1 MASEMLYKP
10 LEIDVEFASLGRK
23 LSSAPPDVLT
33 LTLSKEGA
41 ERALFL
47 AEGHICM
54 IPNFESLED
63 TLFEVVSVKPWSSS
77 LELRTC
83 EQIPH
88 KLSNQ
93 DLADGGK
100 VRVRLGAS
108 PVEEAATMAMRLS
121 DMTGKKC
128 LQLDALVQKMKEIC
142 DLPEEVF
149 GDGGETAP
157 EWLAKSTC
165 FASWASAKGGR
176 LVKPRGPIAEGGRT
190 PLERTVA
197 VLLAPMTR
205 RGPDQNADPPGIDS
219 LLERLQGVMPQT
231 ADEKL
236 PPLADRGV
244 FRHFLEASPSLSLEE
259 SEQGEELVVMAD
271 RAGQASPPPTPI
283 SSGEPPAAP
292 AAPSPKDPPKVEEKA
307 QQARETKGRSQES
320 TSANPPARSLRE
332 ADPLPSSSGR
342 PATRDTAPVK
352 KGERRFGKAM
362 KALDELGKLLAD
374 SLRLSRNKPRIS
386 GSCIGAAT
394 GGLSRPDDRVT
405 CDLLEVLE
413 GLPGA
418 IQRCQ
423 DELEAAKEQEGAL
436 PALDDGMLD
445 FWSSGLEEHRHRVED
460 VRQLLVDP
468 GPEAEARTEEIE
480 SSLVRVRHGFRDAQR
495 EVIDP
500 ALASLTDALRA
511 AGPPGATSAPPPG
524 RTGRPRAED
533 DRPVRESREDLR
545 QRSPRR
551 DPGPSKGK
559 SRGKERGGRLADDWE
574 AAPRRYEGHSNGH
587 APHHQDRAA
596 APPPRRQLARR
607 EWDEP
612 AYEDRPQERA
622 PGKGGSQARSR
633 RAPVES
639 RSRSPLPGKGA
650 SAPPPAP
657 PKVPPEA
664 AALTP
669 AEIELNVEGLYEV
682 KSSEGPWYPGVI
694 LRQRRSGRFEAD
706 LVGGGCA
713 VFYPS
718 VDISEIRL
726 APAPPRRGAAT
737 RQKAVDSRVSA
748 AADRRPDSRPRSGRA
763 PPSLASRSSLRENFE
778 PASRGDRA
786 WAGRPGSWHHR

>member
-1 MASEMLYKP
+1 MLYKP
-10 LEIDVEFASLGRK
+10 LEIDVEFTAQGRRS
-23 LSSAPPDVLT
+23 SSAPPDILT

-41 ERALFL
+41 ESALFL
-47 AEGHICM
+47 AEGHVCT
-54 IPNFESLED
+54 IPNVESLED
-63 TLFEVVSVKPWSSS
+63 MLFEVVSVKPWSSY
-77 LELRTC
+77 LELQTC
-83 EQIPH
+83 ERIPH

-93 DLADGGK
+93 DLADGGH

-121 DMTGKKC
+121 DMTGKKG
-128 LQLDALVQKMKEIC
+128 LQLDALVQKMQEIC

-149 GDGGETAP
+149 GDGGQTAP
-157 EWLAKSTC
+157 DWLAKSTC
-165 FASWASAKGGR
+165 FANWASAKGGR

-205 RGPDQNADPPGIDS
+205 RGPDENADPPGIDA

-231 ADEKL
+231 ADERL

-244 FRHFLEASPSLSLEE
+244 FRHFLEASPSLALEE

-271 RAGQASPPPTPI
+271 RPRQASPPPT

-292 AAPSPKDPPKVEEKA
+292 PAPPKAEEKT
-307 QQARETKGRSQES
+307 QAKERETKGRSQES

-332 ADPLPSSSGR
+332 ADPLPSSTTTSR
-342 PATRDTAPVK
+342 PATRESAPVK

-423 DELEAAKEQEGAL
+423 DELEAAKEQEGDF
-436 PALDDGMLD
+436 PARDDGMLD
-445 FWSSGLEEHRHRVED
+445 LWSSGLEEHRHRVED

-480 SSLVRVRHGFRDAQR
+480 SSLVKVRHGFRDAQR

-511 AGPPGATSAPPPG
+511 AGPPGATSAPAG

-533 DRPVRESREDLR
+533 DRPARDDRPPREERPLREPREELR

-551 DPGPSKGK
+551 DLGPPKGK
-559 SRGKERGGRLADDWE
+559 SRGKDRTGRPADDWE
-574 AAPRRYEGHSNGH
+574 ALPRRYEGHSNGH
-587 APHHQDRAA
+587 APHHQDRGA
-596 APPPRRQLARR
+596 APPPRRQLSRR
-607 EWDEP
+607 EWD
-612 AYEDRPQERA
+612 EDRPQERSL
-622 PGKGGSQARSR
+622 GKGGGDRFRSNR
-633 RAPVES
+633 RAPAES
-639 RSRSPLPGKGA
+639 RSRSPVPGKGP
-650 SAPPPAP
+650 SAPPPVP
-657 PKVPPEA
+657 PKVPPDA

-669 AEIELNVEGLYEV
+669 GEIELNVEGLYEV

-694 LRQRRSGRFEAD
+694 IRQRRSGRFEAD

-726 APAPPRRGAAT
+726 VPAPPRRGAA
-737 RQKAVDSRVSA
+737 RQKQGDSRMGA
-748 AADRRPDSRPRSGRA
+748 AAERRPDSRPRGGRT
-763 PPSLASRSSLRENFE
+763 PPSLASRTSLRENFA
-778 PASRGDRA
+778 PASRGDSA